1 MPNTNTINAITPT
14 NAANPTAPAIMNP
27 ANAPINASAAATTVN
42 VMSKTES
49 ANALVMAF
57 FTGRAVIMTNT
68 KPINPNTTVKATIDK
83 AANPTCLI
91 SIGFE

>member
-1 MPNTNTINAITPT
+1 MTTT
-14 NAANPTAPAIMNP
+14 NASNPIAPTIINTVK
-27 ANAPINASAAATTVN
+27 APITASTTATPAN
-42 VMSKTES
+42 VMSKLDNTD
-49 ANALVMAF
+49 ALVSAF
-57 FTGRAVIMTNT
+57 LTGRAVIMTNT